1 MRRRLSRRAC
11 DASSHA
17 PTGNQILSFIRSW
30 TFSGHLEAQQSL
42 AQCLGHTPAT
52 TKVTLPSQKPPVIN
66 NRAHHREFS
75 LPSFQSATRGR
86 LTSPAARSARRTRAE
101 PVVSRGRL
109 GEVGPGTNQWIAR
122 DGEPTLTTRSC
133 VSCGGV
139 RLPLT
144 TQGFPLWMTHGAF
157 SNMCET
163 PWARR

>member
-1 MRRRLSRRAC
+1 MRGRLSRRAC

-17 PTGNQILSFIRSW
+17 PTGNQILPFIRSR
-30 TFSGHLEAQQSL
+30 TFSGRLQVQRRL
-42 AQCLGHTPAT
+42 AQRLGHAPAT
-52 TKVTLPSQKPPVIN
+52 TKVALPPQKPPVIN

-75 LPSFQSATRGR
+75 LPSFQSAMRGR

-101 PVVSRGRL
+101 PLVSRGGL
-109 GEVGPGTNQWIAR
+109 GEVGPGKNQWIAR
-122 DGEPTLTTRSC
+122 DAEPKLTTRSC

-157 SNMCET
+157 PNMGET